1 MHIQVGFY
9 KGKGTF
15 FDFLVRIFTFSK
27 FSHCAII
34 TRKEKNYMCGFT
46 ALPFRGVDYFEQFY
60 DENEWEFFDTNTS
73 NANLIDFY
81 YKTKDCKYDYCGCI
95 NCIIKFHQHKNRYFC
110 SEWCAEFLKLDK
122 PETYTPQ
129 KLYEHFSIS
138 KQV

>member
-1 MHIQVGFY
+1 MKVQIGFY
-9 KGKGTF
+9 KGKGRI
-15 FDFLVRIFTFSK
+15 FDYLVKLFTFSK

-129 KLYEHFSIS
+129 KLYEYFSIS